1 MGITKTYLRDEE
13 VNKMGIFESFANA
26 LQGLLANKLRSA
38 LTMLGVIIG
47 VGAIMTTTSIGEG
60 AKADITARIQTLG
73 ANILAIRPGQQQ
85 FGMVR
90 FGEGSR
96 QTLKYED
103 ALLLKERGENI
114 IYVAPEVSQRAQ
126 AKYGNKNTNTN
137 IIGTTPEYQRTAN
150 FPVVKGAFFT
160 EADLLH
166 RRRVCVL
173 GKTVV
178 DNLFGDKMNPIG
190 ENIKIRGINFR
201 VLGVLKEKGS
211 EGFRNPDDQI
221 IIPVTTAMKRVFGVQ
236 YLSNINVE
244 AINSKSME
252 TAKTEVEV
260 LLRKQHQLPINKEL
274 DFNVRNQAEFLETLE
289 ESGKTFTYM
298 IGGIAVVSLIVG
310 GIGIMNIML
319 VSVTERTKEIGLRK
333 AVGAKRH
340 DILIQFL
347 IEAMTLSLIGGV
359 IGIGVGVIGSR
370 VVPSLWGWR
379 TIISPVY
386 TALAFFVA
394 AWIGVFF
401 GAYPAWKAAKLHP
414 IEALRHE

>member
-1 MGITKTYLRDEE
+1 
-13 VNKMGIFESFANA
+13 MGIFECFANA

-85 FGMVR
+85 VGMVR

-114 IYVAPEVSQRAQ
+114 IYVAPEVNQRAQ
-126 AKYGNKNTNTN
+126 AKYGNKNTNTS

-178 DNLFGDKMNPIG
+178 DNLFGDKIEPVG
-190 ENIKIRGINFR
+190 ENIKIRGLNFR

-211 EGFRNPDDQI
+211 EGWRNPDDQI
-221 IIPVTTAMKRVFGVQ
+221 IIPVTTAMKRVFGVE

-260 LLRKQHQLPINKEL
+260 LLRKQHQLPVNKEL

-340 DILIQFL
+340 DILVQFL

-359 IGIGVGVIGSR
+359 IGIGVGFLGSR
-370 VVPSLWGWR
+370 IVPSLWGWR

>member
-1 MGITKTYLRDEE
+1 
-13 VNKMGIFESFANA
+13 MGIFESFANA

-73 ANILAIRPGQQQ
+73 ANILAVRPGQQQ

-103 ALLLKERGENI
+103 AVLLKERGENI
-114 IYVAPEVSQRAQ
+114 IYVAPEVNQRAQ
-126 AKYGNKNTNTN
+126 AKYGNKNTNTS
-137 IIGTTPEYQRTAN
+137 IVGTTPEYQRTAN

-190 ENIKIRGINFR
+190 EDIKIRGINFR

-252 TAKTEVEV
+252 TAKTEVED
-260 LLRKQHQLPINKEL
+260 LLRKQHKLPVNKEL

-370 VVPSLWGWR
+370 VVPSIWGWR

>member
-1 MGITKTYLRDEE
+1 MGIL
-13 VNKMGIFESFANA
+13 ESLANA
-26 LQGLLANKLRSA
+26 LNGLFANKLRSA

-60 AKADITARIQTLG
+60 AKADITERIQTLG
-73 ANILAIRPGQQQ
+73 ANILAVRPGTARSRGRSSGQD
-85 FGMVR
+85 
-90 FGEGSR
+90 R

-103 ALLLKERGENI
+103 SMVLRERAKHI
-114 IYVAPEVSQRAQ
+114 LYVSPEASSRVQT
-126 AKYGNKNTNTN
+126 KYKNKNHNTT
-137 IIGTTPEYQRTAN
+137 IVGTTPEYQITAN
-150 FPVVKGAFFT
+150 FPVEKGAFFT
-160 EADLLH
+160 ENDVRY

-178 DNLFGDKMNPIG
+178 DELFGDRVDPIG
-190 ENIKIRGINFR
+190 KSVKIRGNNFH
-201 VLGVLKEKGS
+201 VLGVLKEKGAT
-211 EGFRNPDDQI
+211 GWRNPDDQI
-221 IIPVTTAMKRVFGVQ
+221 IIPVSTAMKRVFRRD
-236 YLSNINVE
+236 YLSSISAQAVSGE
-244 AINSKSME
+244 VME
-252 TAKTEVEV
+252 PAQAEIEN
-260 LLRKQHQLPINKEL
+260 LLRKQHKLSAKKAL

-289 ESGKTFTYM
+289 ESGQTFTRL
-298 IGGIAVVSLIVG
+298 ILGIAIVSLVVG

-347 IEAMTLSLIGGV
+347 IESMTLSVIGGLIGIALGV
-359 IGIGVGVIGSR
+359 FCSHM
-370 VVPSLWGWR
+370 VPSLWGWR
-379 TIISPVY
+379 TLISPTY
-386 TALAFFVA
+386 TVIAFVVA